1 MAYRSTITTPSA
13 ASRKVKAAL
22 YIRVSTLYQ
31 IDKDSLPFQRQELIN
46 LAKYMLG
53 TDDYE
58 VFEDAGYS
66 GKNTDR
72 PSYQRMMT
80 RIRQREFT
88 HLCVWKIDRISRNL
102 LDFAAMYDELK
113 KYNVTFVS
121 KNEQFDTSSAMGE
134 AMLKIILVF
143 AELERKLTSER
154 VMGVMLD
161 RASKGLWNGA
171 RMPLGYKW
179 DTNAKFPV
187 IDADE
192 AVTIRF
198 IFDKYEE
205 VKSTLQISR
214 ILNRNH
220 IKTKRGGEWT
230 SKTVNDIV
238 RNPFY
243 KGTYR
248 YNYRESARGAI
259 KNEEEWII
267 VPNALPAIITEEQ
280 WTRCNALMDSHRETK
295 DTSSFR
301 VCHTHIFA
309 GILKCCD
316 CGGGF
321 SSNRDRP
328 RLSGWRPSTYR
339 CTRSAKMQDCP
350 TFGIS
355 DVVLGPFIFNYIA
368 NFVRLQ
374 RKGTNYT
381 VESIEKALLSGKPFE
396 NIAGIDSTS
405 LEETLLAL
413 KQYNSSSNAANYSP
427 DLLEE
432 LPNQSDNGSNID
444 IELLRQEENKYKT
457 ALQRLLDLYL
467 FDPTAMPQKDYL
479 LRKEELEG
487 KLQEV
492 QASIKRNSASTPE
505 AAGATDISFIKKA
518 SVFIISQRILSKQDI
533 DFEDLI
539 QKCTPELLKDL
550 VNSTI
555 KEIGIRGR
563 RVEYIEFQSGLRHT
577 FIYRD

>member
-1 MAYRSTITTPSA
+1 MAYKKNITTPPA
-13 ASRKVKAAL
+13 APARKLKAAL

-72 PSYQRMMT
+72 PAYQRMMT
-80 RIRQREFT
+80 RIRQKEFT

-102 LDFAAMYDELK
+102 LDFASMYDELK
-113 KYNVTFVS
+113 RYNVTFVS

-179 DTNAKFPV
+179 DDEAKMPV
-187 IDADE
+187 IDEEE
-192 AVTIRF
+192 AVTIHF

-205 VKSTLQISR
+205 AGSTLQLSR

-220 IKTKRGGEWT
+220 IKTKRGGEWV
-230 SKTVNDIV
+230 SKTVNDII

-248 YNYRESARGAI
+248 YNYRESARGAV
-259 KNEEEWII
+259 KDEKEWVV
-267 VPNALPAIITEEQ
+267 VPNALPAIISEEQ
-280 WTRCNALMDSHRETK
+280 WARCNSVMDSHRETK

-321 SSNRDRP
+321 SSNRDRA

-339 CTRSAKMQDCP
+339 CTRSARLLDCP
-350 TFGIS
+350 TFGLS
-355 DVVLGPFIFNYIA
+355 DVVLGPFVFNYIA

-374 RKGTNYT
+374 RKGSNYT
-381 VESIEKALLSGKPFE
+381 VESIEKALLCGKPFE
-396 NIAGIDSTS
+396 SIAGIDTES

-413 KQYNSSSNAANYSP
+413 RQYNNSSKDTKYSP
-427 DLLEE
+427 DLSETSKE
-432 LPNQSDNGSNID
+432 HTDIDNID
-444 IELLRQEENKYKT
+444 IELLRQEETKYKT

-467 FDPTAMPQKDYL
+467 FNPAVMPQKDYL
-479 LRKEELEG
+479 LRKEELEE

-492 QASIKRNSASTPE
+492 QESIKRNSVSTSEPT
-505 AAGATDISFIKKA
+505 GTSDISFIKKA
-518 SVFIISQRILSKQDI
+518 SAFIISQRILSKQDI
-533 DFEDLI
+533 DFEDLVL
-539 QKCTPELLKDL
+539 KCAPELLKDL
-550 VNSTI
+550 VNSAI
-555 KEIGIRGR
+555 REIGIRGK

-577 FIYRD
+577 YIYKN

>member
-154 VMGVMLD
+154 VMSVMLD

-171 RMPLGYKW
+171 RMPHGYRW
-179 DTNAKFPV
+179 DTETKFPV
-187 IDADE
+187 IDEDE
-192 AVTIRF
+192 AITIHF

-205 VKSTLQISR
+205 GNSTLQISR

-220 IKTKRGGEWT
+220 VKTKRGGEWT
-230 SKTVNDIV
+230 SHTVHGIV

-259 KNEEEWII
+259 KDESEWII

-280 WTRCNALMDSHRETK
+280 WTHCNALMDFHRKTK

-339 CTRSAKMQDCP
+339 CTRSVRMQDCP
-350 TFGIS
+350 TFGVS

-368 NFVRLQ
+368 NFVRLH
-374 RKGTNYT
+374 RKGSNHTPST
-381 VESIEKALLSGKPFE
+381 IEKALLSGKSFE
-396 NIAGIDSTS
+396 NIAGITSDS
-405 LEETLLAL
+405 LEKTLSAL
-413 KQYNSSSNAANYSP
+413 SLYNSSSNKTAYSP
-427 DLLEE
+427 DLTGA
-432 LPNQSDNGSNID
+432 PQTSASNNID
-444 IELLRQEENKYKT
+444 IELLYQEENKYKN

-467 FDPTAMPQKDYL
+467 FDPASMPQKDYL
-479 LRKEELEG
+479 LRKEELEE
-487 KLQEV
+487 KLHEI
-492 QASIKRNSASTPE
+492 QASIERNSSAAVE
-505 AAGATDISFIKKA
+505 AGGTSDMSFIKKA
-518 SVFIISQRILSKQDI
+518 SAFIISKRILSKQEI
-533 DFEDLI
+533 DYEDLVL
-539 QKCTPELLKDL
+539 KCAPETLKDL

-563 RVEYIEFQSGLRHT
+563 RVEYIEFQSGLKHT
-577 FIYRD
+577 FIYKD